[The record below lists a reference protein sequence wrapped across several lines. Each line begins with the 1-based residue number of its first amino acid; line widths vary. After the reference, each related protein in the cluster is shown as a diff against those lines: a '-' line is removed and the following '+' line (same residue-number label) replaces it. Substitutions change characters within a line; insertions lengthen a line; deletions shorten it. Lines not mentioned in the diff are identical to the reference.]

1 MYISVIHHVFMIFL
15 SKINIIIY
23 AIIHLFKWFT
33 YISEKCLRK
42 QMLGELPIYTHTT
55 KGILLTWKSLK
66 AKYIYA
72 CMYACMYVNEVWL
85 VDDEV
90 AIRWST
96 YDIIMCIHSKKTTM
110 LMLLP
115 RAFSLYVLLTAY
127 IDVWRAAS
135 FNKLITSHC
144 TYI

>member
-1 MYISVIHHVFMIFL
+1 MFL
-15 SKINIIIY
+15 WYFFQRLILLRIY
-23 AIIHLFKWFT
+23 AIIYLFKWFT
-33 YISEKCLRK
+33 YVSEKCLRK

-135 FNKLITSHC
+135 FNKLITSYC